1 MLVIWKLWRFLEQ
14 RDLVDELTKT
24 FSRIC
29 TFFLAN
35 ILEPRKFFFE
45 IMRLNIEK
53 LTIIDIS

>member
-1 MLVIWKLWRFLEQ
+1 MLVIWKLWKFLEL
-14 RDLVDELTKT
+14 RDLVDELT